1 MNVFTLDDAAL
12 DDWAFP
18 GHGTG
23 ALGPSDSSDTGSD
36 ITGLALG
43 DEDVLVEREK
53 SDPSA
58 DDTVINYPAP
68 QRRIGI

>member
-1 MNVFTLDDAAL
+1 MNVFTLDEAVL
-12 DDWAFP
+12 DDWAFT

-36 ITGLALG
+36 ITGLAEG
-43 DEDVLVEREK
+43 DENMLVERER

-58 DDTVINYPAP
+58 DDTIINYPA
-68 QRRIGI
+68 RRVRN

>member
-1 MNVFTLDDAAL
+1 MNVFGLDETVL
-12 DDWAFP
+12 DDWSFP

-36 ITGLALG
+36 ITGLAEG
-43 DEDVLVEREK
+43 DENMLVERER

-58 DDTVINYPAP
+58 DDTIINYPA
-68 QRRIGI
+68 RRVGN